1 MSPPYLDMVNFEC
14 SVHFFRGSCPAW
26 VVEWLEGAMSN
37 TSQKT
42 HEKLTWTFFWHITWY
57 VMSLQVVGGQMYPL
71 LICFLT
77 FCIWTWCFFNPC
89 SLKWINNLNV
99 LVFVHLIPSWLVC
112 AEIKCMVHITL
123 PKKPIIQF
131 KPVQQSRRQDLR
143 AYCPNVYVLQHYLGG
158 WVRQSYIPFIWKVLQ

>member
-1 MSPPYLDMVNFEC
+1 MSPPYLEMVNLEC
-14 SVHFFRGSCPAW
+14 SAHFFRGSCPAW

-57 VMSLQVVGGQMYPL
+57 VMSLQVVGGQMYSL
-71 LICFLT
+71 LICS
-77 FCIWTWCFFNPC
+77 WTWCFFNP

-112 AEIKCMVHITL
+112 AEIKCMVHITVQ
-123 PKKPIIQF
+123 KAHN
-131 KPVQQSRRQDLR
+131 PVQTSSAKQTTGPKSL
-143 AYCPNVYVLQHYLGG
+143 L
-158 WVRQSYIPFIWKVLQ
+158 S